1 MDARGMLAIAEA
13 VVDDAEAL
21 FMQGFGAAPAHM
33 KSPGDFATEVDMAI
47 ESHMRSMLNMMT
59 GIAVIGEEGGGA
71 TSGTR
76 WVIDPIDGTANF
88 AASNPMSAILVSLLV
103 DDQPVLGITSMPM
116 LGKRLTAFEG
126 SPLMIN
132 GEPQEPL
139 QEQSSLVSHIGF
151 SSMASP
157 RNTAFPVELRRDL
170 LTELTESYL
179 RPRITGSVGV
189 DLAFTAQG
197 IFGACVS
204 FSPHVWDNSAGVM
217 LMRAAGAQV
226 TDTEGHPWAPGRGVV
241 AGTKRAHDVLLSKIE
256 KVRLMHADAGN
267 DQSLNEEY
275 K

>member
-1 MDARGMLAIAEA
+1 MLAIAEA

-21 FMQGFGAAPAHM
+21 FTQGFGAAPALL

-47 ESHMRSMLNMMT
+47 ESHMRQMLNMMT
-59 GIAVIGEEGGGA
+59 GIDVIGEEGGGA

-103 DDQPVLGITSMPM
+103 DDQPVLGVTSMPM
-116 LGKRLTAFEG
+116 LGKRLSAYEG

-132 GEPQEPL
+132 GQPQEPL

-157 RNTAFPVELRRDL
+157 RNTAFPAELRRDL

-204 FSPHVWDNSAGVM
+204 FSPHVWDNAAGVM
-217 LMRAAGAQV
+217 LMRAAGAHV
-226 TDTEGHPWAPGRGVV
+226 TDTEGGPWVPGKGVV
-241 AGTKRAHDVLLSKIE
+241 AGTKKAHDVLLSKIE
-256 KVRLMHADAGN
+256 KVRSMHAEAGHG
-267 DQSLNEEY
+267 QSPNEEHF
-275 K
+275 

>member
-1 MDARGMLAIAEA
+1 MMPKPSSCRASSCTCPYEI
-13 VVDDAEAL
+13 
-21 FMQGFGAAPAHM
+21 
-33 KSPGDFATEVDMAI
+33 PGNFATEVDMAI

-103 DDQPVLGITSMPM
+103 DDQPVLGITSMPCWVNASP
-116 LGKRLTAFEG
+116 LLK

-157 RNTAFPVELRRDL
+157 SNTAFPVELRRDL
-170 LTELTESYL
+170 LTELRESYL

>member
-1 MDARGMLAIAEA
+1 MLAIAEA
-13 VVDDAEAL
+13 VVDDAEAM
-21 FMQGFGAAPAHM
+21 FVEGFGALPAHM
-33 KSPGDFATEVDMAI
+33 KTPGDFATEVDLAI
-47 ESHMRSMLNMMT
+47 ESHVRSMLSAMT
-59 GIAVIGEEGGGA
+59 GIAVIGEEKGGA

-88 AASNPMSAILVSLLV
+88 AASNPMSAILISLMV

-116 LGKRLTAFEG
+116 LGKRLTAHEG

-132 GEPQEPL
+132 GESQEPL
-139 QEQSSLVSHIGF
+139 QENPTLVSHIGF

-157 RNTAFPVELRRDL
+157 RNTEFPAELRRDL
-170 LTELTESYL
+170 LTELTDSYL

-217 LMRAAGAQV
+217 LMRAAGAVV
-226 TDTEGHPWAPGRGVV
+226 TDTDGRPWQPGQGVV
-241 AGTKRAHDVLLSKIE
+241 AGTPKAHEVLMSKIN
-256 KVRLMHADAGN
+256 KVRSM
-267 DQSLNEEY
+267 QEEQ